1 MSGALRGQM
10 RVPDSLELE
19 KGMVVSPPCGCWELK
34 PGLLQ
39 EQQVLPPTEPLGF
52 SLHYIYIIYMGF

>member
-1 MSGALRGQM
+1 M